1 VHTQRETYGAQP
13 PIELLRQ
20 WFDNGGWYDR
30 AALTFRQV
38 IKHSMQHHTTNSVT
52 CTVYLDTHARRTPDE
67 GASHF
72 LCVVLCSTVVEVLAV
87 YNLCPYQGS

>member
-1 VHTQRETYGAQP
+1 MALLRCAALLNLRLYAQRETYGAQP

-38 IKHSMQHHTTNSVT
+38 IIYTLLCMCIYTTLY
-52 CTVYLDTHARRTPDE
+52 CTPAT
-67 GASHF
+67 
-72 LCVVLCSTVVEVLAV
+72 
-87 YNLCPYQGS
+87 